1 MNSPY
6 QIILSR
12 VVQSIPKTVLQIAL
26 KYFNDQ
32 EHKHYNIATF
42 IQEHIMARVILP
54 ELNLT
59 GGRVKTIPLKA
70 EWVEVCP
77 GDHGGYAGDDGPW
90 TLFRIPP
97 EARDNLPISNIMS
110 VQYPYN
116 TYLGGGVNSSDIGV
130 GGYCLVDQVDEV
142 LNSYT
147 LARPRNHPTAILLAG
162 DLVRLTPSQY
172 SLQNW
177 LMTCRLNFDKALTNM
192 TDHTIS
198 SLADLTML
206 ALKQWIYTTLIVDI
220 DRVAMETG
228 AEIGTIKSV
237 IEGYADAG
245 QLYAEK
251 FELTRGSLWLTPEY
265 RRTLMFMQL

>member
-1 MNSPY
+1 MNNPY

-12 VVQSIPKTVLQIAL
+12 VVQTIPKPVLQLAL
-26 KYFNDQ
+26 KAFNT
-32 EHKHYNIATF
+32 ENHKAYNLTTF

-59 GGRVKTIPLKA
+59 GGRVKTIPLKN
-70 EWVEVCP
+70 EWQEMTP
-77 GDHGGYAGDDGPW
+77 GDHGGYAGDDGPFS
-90 TLFRIPP
+90 LFRIPP

-116 TYLGGGVNSSDIGV
+116 TYLGGGVNSSDIGL
-130 GGYCLVDQVDEV
+130 GGYCLVDQMDEV

-162 DLVRLTPSQY
+162 DLVRISPTQY
-172 SLQNW
+172 SMQNW

-198 SLADLTML
+198 SLADLTVL
-206 ALKQWIYTTLIVDI
+206 ALKQWIYTTLIIDI

-228 AEIGTIKSV
+228 AEIGVIKSV

-245 QLYAEK
+245 QLYQEK
-251 FELTRGSLWLTPEY
+251 FQLTRGSLWLTPEW
-265 RRTLMFMQL
+265 RRSLIYYQI